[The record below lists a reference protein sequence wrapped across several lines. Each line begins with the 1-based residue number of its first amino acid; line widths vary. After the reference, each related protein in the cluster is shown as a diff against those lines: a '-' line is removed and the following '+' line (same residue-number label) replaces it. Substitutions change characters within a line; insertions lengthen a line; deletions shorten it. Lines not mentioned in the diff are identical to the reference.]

1 MWQKKVLIIG
11 GTGIA
16 GMAILNVLSEYRT
29 LCSLSIAARN
39 YSSEFGNVANFI
51 QLDIFDSLALEKI
64 IKSFDIV
71 VIAAGPFHKINLDI
85 YRICLESKIVCI
97 DINDNILHYERLMN
111 FKKEFI
117 NPYHGTILSGMGLC
131 PGLTTFML
139 EFLAE
144 QLEGFATEAYSRIF
158 FGAGVVSGK
167 ASIDNFFESFSRD
180 ALVLSDGCIKKSS
193 SRHFH
198 QKNFSFDASHEDL
211 PLLFFTSSEVLS
223 LPQALSFKQ
232 LKTFDSAFC
241 LQGFPKGLLPLLR
254 HSSFARRILCQITKN
269 NQHKLTESSKKER
282 MVIVNLTVRNERYQK
297 NCILRSDSSFRLTG
311 IFCAAMVLSVINGW
325 VRLTPGVFS
334 FEHLEKKMLP
344 IYDFLCDHGLEI
356 FMENK
361 HEK

>member
-11 GTGIA
+11 GSGIA
-16 GMAILNVLSEYRT
+16 GRAILNVLSEYRT

-39 YSSEFGNVANFI
+39 YSSEFGDVANFI
-51 QLDIFDSLALEKI
+51 QLDIYDSLALEKI

-180 ALVLSDGCIKKSS
+180 ALVLSDGFIKKTSL
-193 SRHFH
+193 RHF
-198 QKNFSFDASHEDL
+198 Q
-211 PLLFFTSSEVLS
+211 
-223 LPQALSFKQ
+223 Q
-232 LKTFDSAFC
+232 
-241 LQGFPKGLLPLLR
+241 
-254 HSSFARRILCQITKN
+254 
-269 NQHKLTESSKKER
+269 
-282 MVIVNLTVRNERYQK
+282 
-297 NCILRSDSSFRLTG
+297 
-311 IFCAAMVLSVINGW
+311 
-325 VRLTPGVFS
+325 
-334 FEHLEKKMLP
+334 
-344 IYDFLCDHGLEI
+344 
-356 FMENK
+356 
-361 HEK
+361 